1 MWQKTM
7 LYNENNGK
15 YRKYPTVFSAPTA
28 DWLAISPQGF
38 VGNLSWL
45 LKYLPA
51 YIAKALAHI

>member
-1 MWQKTM
+1 MKIM
-7 LYNENNGK
+7 ENTG
-15 YRKYPTVFSAPTA
+15 KYPTVFSAPTA